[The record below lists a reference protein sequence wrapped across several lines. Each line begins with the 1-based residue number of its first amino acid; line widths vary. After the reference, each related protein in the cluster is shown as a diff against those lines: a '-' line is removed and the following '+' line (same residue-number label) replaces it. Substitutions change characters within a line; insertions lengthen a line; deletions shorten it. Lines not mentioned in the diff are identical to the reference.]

1 MTKTKE
7 QEEVPPTKTNEKKE
21 NNQISYRQDFKEY
34 IGLEHLAEKR
44 DVDLRRI
51 EQLLHRMCQPTSYD
65 SYYQKNIGNKKKKIR
80 NRKKK
85 SKTLALQHQ
94 VY

>member
-7 QEEVPPTKTNEKKE
+7 QEEVPPKRTNKKKE
-21 NNQISYRQDFKEY
+21 SIQISYRQDFKEY

-51 EQLLHRMCQPTSYD
+51 EQLLHR
-65 SYYQKNIGNKKKKIR
+65 I
-80 NRKKK
+80 
-85 SKTLALQHQ
+85 
-94 VY
+94 